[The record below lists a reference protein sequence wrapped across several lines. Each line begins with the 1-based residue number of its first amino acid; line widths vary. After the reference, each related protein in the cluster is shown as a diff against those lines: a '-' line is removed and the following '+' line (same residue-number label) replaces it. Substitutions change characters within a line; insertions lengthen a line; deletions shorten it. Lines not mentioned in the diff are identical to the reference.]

1 MRTAIIGIYGEKV
14 DVGELKCQIKEL
26 VIKLHGK
33 ENIRTTGIKRSERF
47 DNFGTRI
54 YVRITKTTKMPLRLP
69 EEVRR

>member
-14 DVGELKCQIKEL
+14 DVGKLKCQIKEL

-54 YVRITKTTKMPLRLP
+54 YVRITRAPKISLRLP
-69 EEVRR
+69 EEAEQ